1 MNNTNYLFMAF
12 ASGRETTDSQE
23 IKRYIGVAPVF
34 VLAVNPTKDELEKIY
49 NNTSDNAPEY
59 LSKTEVNGRE
69 VEQVRID
76 FIVQTNTERSNGIDL
91 KTKLS
96 FFLTNMPKYNRDGS
110 KVQVINKYGE
120 TTWLS
125 IEDAK
130 NKVIPSNLSWFEAA
144 DIRPA
149 YIGEAELTIFIKKY
163 LNIPNKSYR
172 KSNGELVELE
182 NKADA
187 EARLDC
193 ISNYFK
199 GDFSELKT
207 IASLLP
213 NNEIK
218 CMFGVR
224 TTDDGKMY
232 QAVYSHEFVKNNVT
246 DYSKLDEDL
255 QNRKQNGAYP
265 TTEFSI
271 CDLKEY
277 TVESTT
283 FTPNDQEMPNMTSP
297 WFN

>member
-265 TTEFSI
+265 TTEFSV

-283 FTPNDQEMPNMTSP
+283 FTPSDQEMPNMTSP

>member
-59 LSKTEVNGRE
+59 LSKTEVNGKE

-283 FTPNDQEMPNMTSP
+283 FTPNNQEMPNMTSP

>member
-59 LSKTEVNGRE
+59 LSKTEVNGKE

-283 FTPNDQEMPNMTSP
+283 FTPNDQEMPDMTSP

>member
-12 ASGRETTDSQE
+12 ASGRETTNSQE

-59 LSKTEVNGRE
+59 LSKTEVNGKE

-255 QNRKQNGAYP
+255 QNRKQNGAYS